1 MGAVKKIGRA
11 VAKPFEKALG
21 GVKDVIAP
29 EIDTSAQEAA
39 AREAAEAQ
47 RKAAEQQ
54 AQQARW
60 QAEAAAQSQAT
71 MAQREQLQQSAVENQ
86 PFDEGEADVQVGD
99 TSAESRRRRQQFSAS
114 GTSSSSPSI
123 RI

>member
-1 MGAVKKIGRA
+1 MGKVLKK
-11 VAKPFEKALG
+11 VTKPFEKVLG
-21 GVKDVIAP
+21 SVRDVISP

-39 AREAAEAQ
+39 AREAAEAT
-47 RKAAEQQ
+47 RKASEQQ

-60 QAEAAAQSQAT
+60 QAEAAAQNQVT
-71 MAQREQLQQSAVENQ
+71 MSQREQLQNAAAENQ
-86 PFDEGEADVQVGD
+86 PFDEGEADIAVGD
-99 TSAESRRRRQQFSAS
+99 TGASARKRRQSFNAS

>member
-1 MGAVKKIGRA
+1 MGAVKKVGKA
-11 VAKPFEKALG
+11 VAKPFESVGRAVK
-21 GVKDVIAP
+21 GVVAP

-47 RKAAEQQ
+47 RQAAAQQ

-60 QAEAAAQSQAT
+60 QAEAAAQQQT
-71 MAQREQLQQSAVENQ
+71 TLAQREQLQQAALEQ
-86 PFDEGEADVQVGD
+86 PPLTEGDANIQVGATD
-99 TSAESRRRRQQFSAS
+99 DSARRRRQQFSAT
-114 GTSSSSPSI
+114 GGSSSSPSI

>member
-1 MGAVKKIGRA
+1 MGKVKKVGRKI
-11 VAKPFEKALG
+11 AKPFESVGRA
-21 GVKDVIAP
+21 VKGIVVP

-47 RKAAEQQ
+47 RQAAAQA

-60 QAEAAAQSQAT
+60 QAEAAAQSQT
-71 MAQREQLQQSAVENQ
+71 LVAQREQLQQSALEQ
-86 PFDEGEADVQVGD
+86 PTFTQDQANVQVGASGD
-99 TSAESRRRRQQFSAS
+99 AARRRRQQFSAT
-114 GTSSSSPSI
+114 GGSSASPSI

>member
-1 MGAVKKIGRA
+1 MGAVKKVARK
-11 VAKPFEKALG
+11 VAKPFESVGRAVK
-21 GVKDVIAP
+21 GVVAP

-47 RKAAEQQ
+47 RQAAAQA

-60 QAEAAAQSQAT
+60 QAEAAAQQQTT
-71 MAQREQLQQSAVENQ
+71 MAQREQLQQAALET
-86 PFDEGEADVQVGD
+86 PTFDQDGATVQVGATD
-99 TSAESRRRRQQFSAS
+99 DSARRRRQQFSAT
-114 GTSSSSPSI
+114 GGSSASPSI